1 MGGQRSDPARAVRTL
16 LGDRLRALRQA
27 AGLTQEELAERA
39 GLTAH
44 AVSALERGTRTRPHP
59 HTLRS
64 LARALDTSDR
74 DLALLRAAV
83 ARPESVS
90 ADVASAI
97 GAPAVTT
104 AGSRPSTALP
114 DPPTALVGRARE
126 IATLA
131 EMLRRAD
138 TPLVTLTGP
147 GGVGK
152 TRLAVAVARA
162 LADDFPD
169 GASFVPLAALS
180 APALVMSAVGRALGL
195 ADLDSVDAQAAVAE
209 HLRPL
214 RHLLVLDNFE
224 HLTAAAP
231 QLVELAAACP
241 GLAVLVTTRAALR
254 VRGENEFPVQPLA
267 LPAASR
273 PGVAAV
279 LASPAG
285 ALFLARAQAV
295 QPGFAV
301 TDDNVG
307 AVTAVCRRLA
317 GIPLALELAAAR
329 LRYLEPGVLLARL
342 DDAMAREG
350 ARDLPARQRTMRAT
364 IDWSYQLLD
373 PAEQQLFRRL
383 SVFTGGFT
391 LDAAEYVGSCRLVDG
406 PQVLGLLESLVEQ
419 SLVAVHQ
426 HDGHLRYGML
436 EPIGQYARDLLERAG
451 EAAEADAAH
460 AEFYLR
466 LAERAAPGYQRSE
479 QLEWLARMDPET
491 ANTALAVERSLDH
504 GDVVA
509 AGRMCWALWL
519 FWWLRGH
526 LLLGRRL
533 SEATLAHERLPDT
546 ARARVLAAAGAM
558 AFALGDNTAAGRLWR
573 RAFDL
578 GEAVGDRIAA
588 AHTLPGVGI
597 VALADGDLAT
607 AETTLTRAVALTA
620 DAGADG
626 EWPGDLTRIWLG
638 TVRMLGG
645 DPVGAVSCVE
655 RGLASA
661 RRRGDRLTS
670 YIALYNLSQAALAQG
685 DHDRARTYLVEGI
698 ELSRQTRDA
707 ANLAYFFELLAV
719 ATTRDG
725 HAPYVATLLGAAQSM
740 RELAGA
746 EVYGYYRPD
755 QALTE
760 AAAGRACEAL
770 GADGYDDHVDAG
782 RALDLDAAVAF
793 ALAVPI
799 TAGSSR

>member
-1 MGGQRSDPARAVRTL
+1 VGGQHFGPTRAGRTP
-16 LGDRLRALRQA
+16 LGGRLRALRQA

-39 GLTAH
+39 GVTAH

-64 LARALDTSDR
+64 LARALHMSDH
-74 DLALLRAAV
+74 DLALLRVAV
-83 ARPESVS
+83 S
-90 ADVASAI
+90 DVGNASAE
-97 GAPAVTT
+97 GAQAGPAPGVTT
-104 AGSRPSTALP
+104 ACCGPSTALP
-114 DPPTALVGRARE
+114 APPTALIGRARE
-126 IATLA
+126 VATLT
-131 EMLRRAD
+131 EILRRAD

-180 APALVMSAVGRALGL
+180 APAPVMSAVGRALGL
-195 ADLDSVDAQAAVAE
+195 ADLDAVDAQAAVAE

-224 HLTAAAP
+224 HLAAAAP
-231 QLVELAAACP
+231 EVLALATACP
-241 GLAVLVTTRAALR
+241 GLAVLVTSRAALR
-254 VRGENEFPVQPLA
+254 VRGETEFPVQPLA
-267 LPAASR
+267 LPVESR

-279 LASPAG
+279 LGSPAG
-285 ALFLARAQAV
+285 ALFVARARAV
-295 QPGFAV
+295 RPGFAV
-301 TDDNVG
+301 TGDNVE

-329 LRYLEPGVLLARL
+329 LRYLEPELLLARL
-342 DDAMAREG
+342 DDAMARDG

-391 LDAAEYVGSCRLVDG
+391 LDAAEHVGCCPLVDG

-419 SLVAVHQ
+419 SLVAVH
-426 HDGHLRYGML
+426 HHEGHLRYGML
-436 EPIGQYARDLLERAG
+436 EPIAQYARDLLERAG
-451 EAAEADAAH
+451 EDAEADAAH
-460 AEFYLR
+460 AAFYLR

-479 QLEWLARMDPET
+479 QLDCLARMDPET
-491 ANTALAVERSLDH
+491 ANTTLAVERSLDH
-504 GDVVA
+504 GDAVT

-526 LLLGRRL
+526 LLVGRRL
-533 SEATLAHERLPDT
+533 CDAALADDRLPDA

-558 AFALGDNTAAGRLWR
+558 AFALGDNPAAGRLWHQ
-573 RAFDL
+573 AFEL
-578 GEAVGDRIAA
+578 GDAVGDRIAA

-597 VALADGDLAT
+597 VALAEGDLAT
-607 AETTLTRAVALTA
+607 AEATLIRALSVTA
-620 DAGADG
+620 DAGPEA

-645 DPVGAVSCVE
+645 DSVGAVSSIE

-670 YIALYNLSQAALAQG
+670 YIALYNLSQAALTQG
-685 DHDRARTYLVEGI
+685 DHGRARTYLAEGI

-719 ATTRDG
+719 ATTADD
-725 HAPYVATLLGAAQSM
+725 HAPRVATLLGAAQSM
-740 RELAGA
+740 REAAGA

-755 QALTE
+755 QALTK
-760 AAAGRACEAL
+760 AAAGRARSTL
-770 GADGYDDHVDAG
+770 GADAYDDHVDAG
-782 RALDLDAAVAF
+782 RALDLDAAVAY
-793 ALAVPI
+793 ALALPV
-799 TAGSSR
+799 TAGTSR